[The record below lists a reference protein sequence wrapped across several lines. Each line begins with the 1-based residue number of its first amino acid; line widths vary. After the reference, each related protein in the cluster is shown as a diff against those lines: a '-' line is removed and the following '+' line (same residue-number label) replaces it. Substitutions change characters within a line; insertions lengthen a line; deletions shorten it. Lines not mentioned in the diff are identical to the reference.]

1 MTSMCDFF
9 VTVSDVMIL
18 FIVSSVGADLNH
30 ILLVFLCFL
39 HALKKADYTANVL
52 FLSYLNS

>member
-18 FIVSSVGADLNH
+18 FILSVGADLNH

-39 HALKKADYTANVL
+39 HAVKKADYTANVL